1 MTFQYDSTALN
12 GKLFF
17 LPIKIT
23 PDLKQFLLGKRTSG
37 CEQLKNSLL
46 LKAT

>member
-17 LPIKIT
+17 LPIEII